1 MSLDE
6 RVLET
11 LVAQRRRFLA
21 FLAPRV
27 GSPEEAEEVLQ
38 LALVKGLEKGEA
50 LRDEES
56 AVAWFYRLLR
66 NVLVDRHRRA
76 RRESQAL
83 ALEQAEAPRSTE
95 DTAALESSVCAC
107 VAGLAD
113 TLKPE
118 YAQAIRRVDLEG
130 TPVSTFAGEEGLTA
144 NNAAVRLHRA
154 RQALGRRLI
163 ELCGTCCTHGCV
175 DCVCEPDRP
184 RVGDAPS
191 S

>member
-1 MSLDE
+1 MSLDPQVVE
-6 RVLET
+6 V
-11 LVAQRRRFLA
+11 LVAQRRRFLS

-27 GSPEEAEEVLQ
+27 GSPEEAQEVLQ
-38 LALVKGLEKGEA
+38 MALVKGLEKGEG

-76 RRESQAL
+76 QRESRVREAQGV
-83 ALEQAEAPRSTE
+83 EAPRSTE
-95 DTAALESSVCAC
+95 DTDELESAVCGC
-107 VAGLAD
+107 VTDLAG

-118 YAQAIRRVDLEG
+118 YAEVVRRVDLEG
-130 TPVSTFAGEEGLTA
+130 ASVSTFAQEAGLTP
-144 NNAAVRLHRA
+144 NNAGVRLHRA

-175 DCVCEPDRP
+175 DCACSPGRHRP
-184 RVGDAPS
+184 AGS
-191 S
+191 EEG

>member
-1 MSLDE
+1 MGLE
-6 RVLET
+6 PRVIEE

-38 LALVKGLEKGEA
+38 LALVRGLEKGGG

-76 RRESQAL
+76 AREER
-83 ALEQAEAPRSTE
+83 ALEVEAADAPRSTE
-95 DTAALESSVCAC
+95 DVGAWESSVCAC
-107 VAGLAD
+107 VAGLAG

-118 YAQAIRRVDLEG
+118 YAAILQAVDLKG
-130 TPVSTFAGEEGLTA
+130 TPVAAFARQEGLTA

-154 RQALGRRLI
+154 RQALGKRLI
-163 ELCGTCCTHGCV
+163 ALCGTCCTHGCV
-175 DCVCEPDRP
+175 DCACGPDLP
-184 RVGDAPS
+184 RVADVADE
-191 S
+191 

>member
-1 MSLDE
+1 MSLDA
-6 RVLET
+6 RVVET

-38 LALVKGLEKGEA
+38 LALVKGLEKGEG

-76 RRESQAL
+76 RREERVL
-83 ALEQAEAPRSTE
+83 AAEDAEAPRSTE
-95 DTAALESSVCAC
+95 DTEELESSVCAC
-107 VAGLAD
+107 VAGLTD

-118 YAQAIRRVDLEG
+118 YSAAIRRVDLEG
-130 TPVSTFAGEEGLTA
+130 TSVTTFAREEGLTA

-175 DCVCEPDRP
+175 DCACEPGRP
-184 RVGDAPS
+184 RVTGSP
-191 S
+191 

>member
-1 MSLDE
+1 MSLDA
-6 RVLET
+6 RVVEI
-11 LVAQRRRFLA
+11 LVAERRRFLA

-38 LALVKGLEKGEA
+38 LALVKGLEKGEG

-66 NVLVDRHRRA
+66 NILVDRHRRA
-76 RRESQAL
+76 RRESRVL
-83 ALEQAEAPRSTE
+83 AAEDAEAPRSTE
-95 DTAALESSVCAC
+95 DTDALESSVCAC
-107 VAGLAD
+107 VAELTD

-118 YAQAIRRVDLEG
+118 YSAAIRRVDLEG
-130 TPVSTFAGEEGLTA
+130 TPVSVFAREEGLTA

-154 RQALGRRLI
+154 RQALGKRLI

-175 DCVCEPDRP
+175 DCVCGEPGHP
-184 RVGDAPS
+184 RAPPQG
-191 S
+191 

>member
-1 MSLDE
+1 MSLDAH
-6 RVLET
+6 VLET

-50 LRDEES
+50 LRDEEN

-76 RRESQAL
+76 QRESQAL
-83 ALEQAEAPRSTE
+83 ALEEAEAPRSTE

-118 YAQAIRRVDLEG
+118 YAQAILRVDLEG
-130 TPVSTFAGEEGLTA
+130 TPVAAFAGEEGLTA

-175 DCVCEPDRP
+175 DCVCEPGRP